1 MFKVLK
7 CSLPPTI
14 LAIFSSPSDN
24 HDQNHHFN
32 AGDINDDDDDL
43 DDDDDDDDDD
53 WDDDD
58 DDNMQPSAAVTEK
71 QFCSCHCSLLSG
83 SQGAIIILIIIS
95 RCHYDFDC

>member
-7 CSLPPTI
+7 CSSPPTI

-24 HDQNHHFN
+24 HDLNHHWI

-43 DDDDDDDDDD
+43 YDNDDDDD

-58 DDNMQPSAAVTEK
+58 NNMQPSVAITKK
-71 QFCSCHCSLLSG
+71 QFCSCRCSLLFG
-83 SQGAIIILIIIS
+83 S
-95 RCHYDFDC
+95 